1 MIVWLIDNCIHA
13 LLKIPIHWT
22 LKTANYH
29 SVLEMLSSWTC
40 LHYND
45 NNCPEGLQN
54 KYKIIEF
61 DLTPWNLS
69 FSQYVIFWQGVWLL
83 ISLQVSL
90 GSFKLWFEI
99 PRYFNS
105 FYYYMHKS
113 RCYCKWFMNLSYS
126 WPVIRNIFKHMQK
139 SYWRL
144 LFPKY
149 FQRCYNDW
157 LNLQKML

>member
-1 MIVWLIDNCIHA
+1 
-13 LLKIPIHWT
+13 
-22 LKTANYH
+22 
-29 SVLEMLSSWTC
+29 MLRSWTC

-45 NNCPEGLQN
+45 NNCPEGLQK

-126 WPVIRNIFKHMQK
+126 WPVIRNIFKHAK
-139 SYWRL
+139 KL
-144 LFPKY
+144 LEITIPKILSEML
-149 FQRCYNDW
+149 QW
-157 LNLQKML
+157 LAKLAKDALASAQVCLQCIKLYSW

>member
-1 MIVWLIDNCIHA
+1 
-13 LLKIPIHWT
+13 
-22 LKTANYH
+22 
-29 SVLEMLSSWTC
+29 MLRSWTC

-105 FYYYMHKS
+105 LLYAQEQMLLQVIHEFILFLTSYQEHFQTHAK
-113 RCYCKWFMNLSYS
+113 KLLEITIPKILSEMLQWLAKLAKDVLASAQVCLQCIKLYS
-126 WPVIRNIFKHMQK
+126 W
-139 SYWRL
+139 
-144 LFPKY
+144 
-149 FQRCYNDW
+149 
-157 LNLQKML
+157 

>member
-1 MIVWLIDNCIHA
+1 MQTLMIVWLIDNCIHA
-13 LLKIPIHWT
+13 LLKIPIHLT

-29 SVLEMLSSWTC
+29 SVLEMLRSWTC

-105 FYYYMHKS
+105 FIIICTRADAIASDSWIYLIPDQLSGTFSNTCKKVTGDYYSQNTFRDVTMTG
-113 RCYCKWFMNLSYS
+113 
-126 WPVIRNIFKHMQK
+126 
-139 SYWRL
+139 
-144 LFPKY
+144 
-149 FQRCYNDW
+149 
-157 LNLQKML
+157 